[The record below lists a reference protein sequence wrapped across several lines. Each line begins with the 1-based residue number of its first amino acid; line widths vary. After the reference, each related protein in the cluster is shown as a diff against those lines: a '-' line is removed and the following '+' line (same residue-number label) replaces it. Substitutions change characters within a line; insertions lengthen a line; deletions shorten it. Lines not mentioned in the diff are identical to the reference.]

1 MGRAGSMEFNDLK
14 EFGKRLEKMTIQ
26 YDEFCKLL
34 TKELSARLLAKVIK
48 RTPVGDYSETNT
60 PWKMGGTLRRGWT
73 GGQNRNVNQYLNAI
87 SVQRLGSTYII
98 TIVNPVKYGIYVEF
112 GHRQLPG
119 RYVPAIGKRLKKSW
133 VEGRFML
140 TISEMELKQ
149 QGPRII
155 DKKVKEFL
163 KEMYK

>member
-1 MGRAGSMEFNDLK
+1 MGRAGSMEFDDLK

-73 GGQNRNVNQYLNAI
+73 GGQDVQVKQYLNTI
-87 SVQRLGSTYII
+87 SVRKKGQSYYI
-98 TIVNPVKYGIYVEF
+98 TILNPVHYGIYVEF

-119 RYVPAIGKRLKKSW
+119 RYVHAIGKRLKKSW